1 MKKTSIIIIIILCLA
16 FSGGYF
22 VFDSIFP
29 KAEPISGPTQNRANK
44 DRLIKSISLA
54 KKDGSSV
61 MVENEELGIVLQSI
75 DNAQPTRK
83 MSANDY
89 PTVETYYIIE
99 ILSSVRVYSYFIY
112 KENSQVYIEVPYEGI
127 YTSSQEFYEFVEGYF
142 NS

>member
-22 VFDSIFP
+22 IFDSIFP

-44 DRLIKSISLA
+44 DRLIKSILLM

-112 KENSQVYIEVPYEGI
+112 KENSQVYIEIPYEGI
-127 YTSSQEFYEFVEGYF
+127 YTSNQEFYEFVEGYF

>member
-75 DNAQPTRK
+75 DHAQPTRI

-89 PTVETYYIIE
+89 PTVETY
-99 ILSSVRVYSYFIY
+99 
-112 KENSQVYIEVPYEGI
+112 
-127 YTSSQEFYEFVEGYF
+127 
-142 NS
+142 

>member
-1 MKKTSIIIIIILCLA
+1 MKKKSIILVVILCLA

-29 KAEPISGPTQNRANK
+29 KAGPISGPTQNRANK
-44 DRLIKSISLA
+44 DRLIKSISLT

-61 MVENEELGIVLQSI
+61 MVENEKLGIVLQSI
-75 DNAQPTRK
+75 DNVQPTRK
-83 MSANDY
+83 MSVSDY